1 LTARRERLTL
11 MQVEAAMSEPNSDPI
26 ARFNNILKIVAVL
39 ALVLMSYNLWSFFS
53 SSRYQALCNASYWEM
68 NRSQLDSCLD
78 QKRGLEGK

>member
-1 LTARRERLTL
+1 
-11 MQVEAAMSEPNSDPI
+11 
-26 ARFNNILKIVAVL
+26 
-39 ALVLMSYNLWSFFS
+39 VLMSYNLWSFFS